1 MDSVEFYRTRKT
13 LISGTYQITEHDGEI
28 NYAVVDRY
36 SNVKWYS
43 QREYDLAIEQG
54 IHDQDQDARLDA
66 IMMFDDDLDQ
76 QLMDSWDIA
85 MHRQDDT
92 RKADEIAMADHDE
105 FRRVD
110 AHDFAND
117 DDRVDTAVD
126 AFDERALDNDLDAN
140 RVPGKTLGELL
151 RESMMTSPLVTESGG
166 YQVGTQ
172 EDHDAFMAKRNAS
185 MGVDAIDDGY
195 GFEVEHE
202 EDIVSGSEFEQHKAD
217 LTQFIQTSSEQLDRS
232 MANKPADLGDLL

>member
-1 MDSVEFYRTRKT
+1 MDCVEFYKTQKT
-13 LISGTYQITEHDGEI
+13 LASGTYQITEHDGEI

-66 IMMFDDDLDQ
+66 IMRFDDDDLDE
-76 QLMDSWDIA
+76 QLMESWDIA

-117 DDRVDTAVD
+117 DDRVE
-126 AFDERALDNDLDAN
+126 DEQLIVEMSN
-140 RVPGKTLGELL
+140 PGKTLGELL
-151 RESMMTSPLVTESGG
+151 RESMSRPDSPI
-166 YQVGTQ
+166 Q
-172 EDHDAFMAKRNAS
+172 S
-185 MGVDAIDDGY
+185 MLLNERPIIEDDGN
-195 GFEVEHE
+195 GLEVEHE
-202 EDIVSGSEFEQHKAD
+202 SEDVTEAEFEQHKVD
-217 LTQFIQTSSEQLDRS
+217 LGQFMQTSSVQLDHS